1 MEGKS
6 GDFGM
11 GKSKNKVEEITLAEG
26 IKIESQYARQ
36 IESRFITLILK
47 GCIVWMIVFGVLGG
61 VLSAFDINYSVVV
74 FAIVL
79 FLASM
84 YCVLLYY
91 NIIWE
96 NLGYVL
102 LLIFMAAVGMWLRTY
117 INSGFNGFMN
127 RFSQAASSYLELKIE
142 KTYGNVNMQ
151 HSLSFT
157 IAACYIGCVSIL
169 ITNILVSRKM
179 RYISVGI
186 IGMGFLSLP
195 LYLEKEPA
203 LVYWIC
209 FFAGML
215 VMVMLKRSGHF
226 ALSRNNNAYQYNRR
240 SKKLTYRYAG
250 KIVAKIIVMVILFCT
265 ASVVI
270 LYLLLPKSM
279 YKEFVKNN
287 ALKEYTKTDVAAVY
301 TQGLWALFNEY
312 NAQGGLSSGRLGGIS
327 SLTFDYETD
336 FKMIYVPYTYQRVY
350 LKSFQSVEY
359 VYLGNH
365 WEGLKIPVASGKITE
380 SELEKYQDVKEVKE
394 AFSEISED
402 SLKIVED
409 SMNKDTYSGLKKNYE
424 NGNPKAAWG
433 KMKLQNET
441 LTSGNFKTYYSK
453 DGQNLELG
461 KNAEIEF
468 YPMVKSEEQVEVS
481 PLRSDV
487 WTKIPDEN
495 RECIAKLCDKLH
507 LTRDMKQDEVI
518 AKIQKYF
525 QEEIPYTYRPGKTP
539 RGEDFVNYFLE
550 KQKKGFCAHF
560 ASASTLMLRYLGIP
574 ARYVEGYAI
583 DSTEVAEDAEILD
596 SIDTKE
602 YYSGAN
608 LLGESKVV
616 SYDVSDGNAHA
627 WVEVYEEG
635 KGWIPM
641 EFTPTSDGEENDS
654 IFAMFRKLFQ
664 SDRTRKNASGQTMDD
679 TDFSADTFAFILRW
693 IGVLAVSI
701 LLLIGLLIYMINN
714 HRKRKLSRNDK
725 LMLSF
730 QKYLEKSTKE
740 YEHQWSIEEALEWLK
755 INMEWTEQMCKDA
768 GKILNQAAY
777 SKKEI
782 TEAEEE
788 LLVKNYFQRRKKC
801 GRL

>member
-61 VLSAFDINYSVVV
+61 VLSAYEISYSVIT

-79 FLASM
+79 FFASM
-84 YCVLLYY
+84 YCVILYH
-91 NIIWE
+91 NKIWE
-96 NLGYVL
+96 NLGYIL
-102 LLIFMAAVGMWLRTY
+102 LLFIMIIVGFSLKNY

-127 RFSQAASSYLELKIE
+127 RFSEVATSYFDLKVE
-142 KTYGNVNMQ
+142 KRYGDINTQ

-157 IAACYIGCVSIL
+157 IASSYIGCVAII

-186 IGMGFLSLP
+186 IGMICLSMP

-203 LVYWIC
+203 LIYWIS
-209 FFAGML
+209 FFAGMII
-215 VMVMLKRSGHF
+215 MIMLKRSGHF
-226 ALSRNNNAYQYNRR
+226 TLSGNNNSYQYNRKH
-240 SKKLTYRYAG
+240 KKLTYRYAG
-250 KIVAKIIVMVILFCT
+250 KVVAKTMAMVIGFCAFT
-265 ASVVI
+265 LMV
-270 LYLLLPKSM
+270 LYLLFPKSL
-279 YKEFVKNN
+279 YQEFVSNN
-287 ALKEYTKTDVAAVY
+287 ELKEYTKPDVAAIYV
-301 TQGLWALFNEY
+301 QGLWALFNEY
-312 NAQGGLSSGRLGGIS
+312 NAEGGLSSGKLGGIS
-327 SLTFDYETD
+327 SISYDYETD
-336 FKMIYVPYTYQRVY
+336 LKMVYVPYMYQRMY
-350 LKSFQSVEY
+350 LKTFQALEY
-359 VYLGNH
+359 KYLDNC
-365 WEGLKIPVASGKITE
+365 WSGLKIATPSDTVTE
-380 SELEKYQDVKEVKE
+380 DKLKNYKNIKEVKK
-394 AFSEISED
+394 AFPEMTED
-402 SLKIVED
+402 AYEIVED
-409 SMNKDTYSGLKKNYE
+409 YMNKDTYLGLKTKFE
-424 NGNPKAAWG
+424 NGNEKAAWG
-433 KMKLQNET
+433 KIQLQNET
-441 LTSGNFKTYYSK
+441 LSGVNITTYYSEHSEKLDFTK
-453 DGQNLELG
+453 DAELEY
-461 KNAEIEF
+461 
-468 YPMVKSEEQVEVS
+468 YPLLKSHENIKVT

-495 RECIAKLCDKLH
+495 RECIAKLCDRLH

-583 DSTEVAEDAEILD
+583 DATEVAEDAEILD
-596 SIDTKE
+596 SLDTKE

>member
-1 MEGKS
+1 
-6 GDFGM
+6 M

-127 RFSQAASSYLELKIE
+127 RFSQVASSYLELKIE

-151 HSLSFT
+151 QSLSFT
-157 IAACYIGCVSIL
+157 IAASYIGCVSIL

-226 ALSRNNNAYQYNRR
+226 ALCRNNNAYQYNRR

-380 SELEKYQDVKEVKE
+380 KELENYQDVEEVKE

-730 QKYLEKSTKE
+730 QKYLGKCTKE

>member
-11 GKSKNKVEEITLAEG
+11 GKSKNKVEEIILAEG

-84 YCVLLYY
+84 YCVVLYHNY
-91 NIIWE
+91 IWE
-96 NLGYVL
+96 NVGYVL
-102 LLIFMAAVGMWLRTY
+102 LLILMAIVGIWLRSY
-117 INSGFNGFMN
+117 INNGFNGFMN
-127 RFSQAASSYLELKIE
+127 QYSQVASSYFELKVK
-142 KTYGNVNMQ
+142 KTYGNENMQ
-151 HSLSFT
+151 NSLSFT
-157 IAACYIGCVSIL
+157 IAASYIGCVSIL

-250 KIVAKIIVMVILFCT
+250 KIVAKTMMMVFVLCTVSLIV
-265 ASVVI
+265 
-270 LYLLLPKSM
+270 LYLLLPKSL

-287 ALKEYTKTDVAAVY
+287 ALKEYTKANVAAVY
-301 TQGLWALFNEY
+301 TEGLWALFNDY
-312 NAQGGLSSGRLGGIS
+312 DALGGLSSGRLGGIS

-365 WEGLKIPVASGKITE
+365 WEGLKIPVASGNITE

-481 PLRSDV
+481 PLKSDV
-487 WTKIPDEN
+487 WTKVPDEN
-495 RECIAKLCDKLH
+495 IECIAKMCDKLH
-507 LTRDMKQDEVI
+507 LTRDMKHEEII
-518 AKIQKYF
+518 AKMQQYF

-560 ASASTLMLRYLGIP
+560 ASASTLILRYLGIP

-583 DSTEVAEDAEILD
+583 DSTEVAEDAEIL
-596 SIDTKE
+596 SSLDTKE
-602 YYSGAN
+602 YYSGKN
-608 LLGESKVV
+608 LIGESKVV

-627 WVEVYEEG
+627 WVEVYEDD
-635 KGWIPM
+635 KGWIPV
-641 EFTPTSDGEENDS
+641 EFTPSSDEEANDS
-654 IFAMFRKLFQ
+654 IFAMFRKLFR
-664 SDRTRKNASGQTMDD
+664 SDSSTRKASGQTTND
-679 TDFSADTFAFILRW
+679 TDFSMDFFANILRL
-693 IGVLAVSI
+693 ICVLVVI
-701 LLLIGLLIYMINN
+701 VVLLIGFLIYTINN

>member
-365 WEGLKIPVASGKITE
+365 WEGLKIPVASGNITE

-409 SMNKDTYSGLKKNYE
+409 SMNKDAYSGLKKNYE

-730 QKYLEKSTKE
+730 QKYLGKCTKE